1 MTTIGV
7 DVGGTFTDVVGFDEA
22 RGTVIALKVPSTVG
36 REDEGFMAGLA
47 ALNDLG
53 EPARH
58 IVHGTTVATN
68 ALLQRKLG
76 RVALLTTRGFRD
88 VIEIG
93 RSRRYRRNSLFET
106 LFVRPPPLVDRPL
119 RFEVDERIAADGS
132 IVIPLS
138 EAELDKVAQEI
149 AAADAKAVAICFLNS
164 YVNDAHERAALD
176 YLARALPDVHLCTS
190 TGVHSAYQ
198 EFERFTTA
206 ALNAALMP
214 VMANYIAGLERG
226 LARRGARCALL
237 IMGSSG
243 GAMRPEVASSLPVR
257 TILSGP
263 AGGVSAA
270 RQLAAD
276 LKIAEVIT
284 YDMGGTSTDVSVV
297 RNGEATVTNE
307 FVHGG
312 TPIRGTMV
320 EINTVGAGAGSIAHV
335 DGSGALAVGPES
347 AGAVPGPAC
356 YGLGGEAPTVTDAN
370 VLLGRLGIDRPLGG
384 HLHLNPQAARAAI
397 AALAECLEG
406 VTAEELAE
414 GIIRLTVARMV
425 GAIREISL
433 ERGLDPRN
441 FTLVAFGGAGP
452 MHAAFVADELGG
464 PAVLI
469 PPLPGNFSAL
479 GLIASDVRTEAV
491 RTVLLRLTA
500 DAPERL
506 AREGAEMIES
516 TREALIEQGFAGDRL
531 DFELWAEMRYA
542 GQASTFGVLLPP
554 PDMMPGVE
562 AIVRLFLER
571 YEERYGHA
579 NPNRPLDIEALRVV
593 GIARTTKPPIAA
605 SPSEGAPGDARQ
617 AVRSVIFSGARHDCT
632 VYERALLHAGETVDG
647 PAIVE
652 EAGSTTVL
660 PPGWQCRVDA
670 LGNLHL
676 SRESVQ

>member
-7 DVGGTFTDVVGFDEA
+7 DVGGTFTDVVSFDEA
-22 RGTVIALKVPSTVG
+22 RGTVTSHKVPSTVG
-36 REDEGFMAGLA
+36 REDEGFMAALA
-47 ALNDLG
+47 ALDG
-53 EPARH
+53 AAATARH

-93 RSRRYRRNSLFET
+93 RSRRYRRNSLFDT

-132 IVIPLS
+132 VVTPLS
-138 EAELDKVAQEI
+138 EAALDEVCRAI
-149 AAADAKAVAICFLNS
+149 AAANTEAVAICFLNT
-164 YVNDAHERAALD
+164 YANDAHERAARD
-176 YLARALPDVHLCTS
+176 YLARALPDVYLCTS

-206 ALNAALMP
+206 VLNAALMP
-214 VMANYIAGLERG
+214 VMANYIVGLERG
-226 LARRGARCALL
+226 LAHHDTERVLL

-243 GAMRPEVASSLPVR
+243 GAMRPEVASRLPVR

-284 YDMGGTSTDVSVV
+284 YDMGGTSTDVSVI
-297 RNGEATVTNE
+297 RNGEPTITNE
-307 FVHGG
+307 FIHGG

-320 EINTVGAGAGSIAHV
+320 EINTVGAGAGSIAYV
-335 DGSGALAVGPES
+335 DASGALAVGPES

-356 YGLGGEAPTVTDAN
+356 YGQGGEAPTVTDAN
-370 VLLGRLGIDRPLGG
+370 VLLGRLGTDRPLGG
-384 HLHLNPQAARAAI
+384 HLRLDPQGARAAI
-397 AALAECLEG
+397 AALARRLEG
-406 VTAEELAE
+406 VTTEELAE
-414 GIIRLTVARMV
+414 GIVRLAVARMV
-425 GAIREISL
+425 GAIREISI
-433 ERGLDPRN
+433 ERGLDPRA
-441 FTLVAFGGAGP
+441 FTLFAFGGAGP
-452 MHAAFVADELGG
+452 MHAALVADELDG

-491 RTVLLRLTA
+491 RTVLLRLGA
-500 DAPERL
+500 DTPGRL
-506 AREGAEMIES
+506 AREGAEMIE
-516 TREALIEQGFAGDRL
+516 TAREALVDQGFADDRL

-542 GQASTFGVLLPP
+542 GQASTFAVILPP
-554 PDMMPGVE
+554 PDVMPDAE
-562 AIVRLFLER
+562 AIGRLFVER
-571 YEERYGHA
+571 YKERYGHA
-579 NPNRPLDIEALRVV
+579 NPNRALEIEALRVV
-593 GIARTTKPPIAA
+593 GIARTTKPPITAPPVEGTAA
-605 SPSEGAPGDARQ
+605 AARR
-617 AVRSVIFSGARHDCT
+617 ASRSVIFAGERHDCV
-632 VYERALLHAGETVDG
+632 VYDRALLRAGETIDG

-660 PPGWQCRVDA
+660 PPSWRAQVDA
-670 LGNLHL
+670 IGNLHL
-676 SRESVQ
+676 RREKAA